1 MKGEKKKKERKQRKT
16 ERVKGKIRYINKND
30 KIDGADRF
38 LIHGQIERKTEEV
51 IKTDTLTNNS

>member
-1 MKGEKKKKERKQRKT
+1 
-16 ERVKGKIRYINKND
+16 VKGKIRYINKND

-38 LIHGQIERKTEEV
+38 LMHGQIERKTEEV